1 MQALSIRL
9 EELKAEVADGETE
22 TVTEHTDDTEA
33 LVKGG
38 TTFNDLLEWGLSVE
52 EIEFVLGMEM
62 GARSMT
68 VRDFLME
75 KELEF
80 SEYKEELQL
89 LLDEKE

>member
-1 MQALSIRL
+1 
-9 EELKAEVADGETE
+9 
-22 TVTEHTDDTEA
+22 
-33 LVKGG
+33 
-38 TTFNDLLEWGLSVE
+38 
-52 EIEFVLGMEM
+52 
-62 GARSMT
+62 MT